1 MTRELLPVFRLQSN
15 ITKIGALEKHKTC
28 IFKALNLA
36 HPLINIYLPFSLIQ
50 FEFAACFPLYNIY
63 FSILVF
69 DSIQSVETQNGW
81 KPTIASL
88 INAIVDAFISYRAD
102 KLPRPSFFATPC
114 KVFTGLPL
122 LSLPGALSPLFPL
135 GFLLGLEHLLL
146 ALSPSLLVAGLREL
160 YTSRADRPCRSKSC
174 RPLISL
180 LCSESCPLQ
189 KSSSN
194 IQIFVHKS

>member
-69 DSIQSVETQNGW
+69 DSIQSVETQNG
-81 KPTIASL
+81 
-88 INAIVDAFISYRAD
+88 
-102 KLPRPSFFATPC
+102 
-114 KVFTGLPL
+114 
-122 LSLPGALSPLFPL
+122 
-135 GFLLGLEHLLL
+135 
-146 ALSPSLLVAGLREL
+146 
-160 YTSRADRPCRSKSC
+160 
-174 RPLISL
+174 
-180 LCSESCPLQ
+180 
-189 KSSSN
+189 
-194 IQIFVHKS
+194 